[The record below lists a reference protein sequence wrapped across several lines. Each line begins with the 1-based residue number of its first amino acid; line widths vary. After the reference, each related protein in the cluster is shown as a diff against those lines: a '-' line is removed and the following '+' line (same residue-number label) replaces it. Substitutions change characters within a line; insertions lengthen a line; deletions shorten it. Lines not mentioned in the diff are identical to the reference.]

1 MGRWLA
7 VDFGSRRI
15 GLAVSD
21 RDETMAFPA
30 RVLPAAAGL
39 DDAAAQVLAAAA
51 VEEADGVVIGLP
63 LNMDGTDSAQT
74 RCTRDFIAAVRARS
88 TLPVEVWDE
97 RLTSFQA
104 DQWLDEAAVP
114 PNRRRQLRD
123 ALAATALLRSFL
135 AARRPPSSP

>member
-21 RDETMAFPA
+21 RDETLAFPV
-30 RVLPAAAGL
+30 RVLPTGRNL
-39 DDAAAQVLAAAA
+39 DDTITQILAAAA
-51 VEEADGVVIGLP
+51 AEEADGLVIGLP
-63 LNMDGTDSAQT
+63 LNMNGTDSAQT
-74 RCTRDFIAAVRARS
+74 RRTRAFIAAVRARS
-88 TLPVEVWDE
+88 SLPVEVWDE

-104 DQWLDEAAVP
+104 DEWLDEAAVP
-114 PNRRRQLRD
+114 PSRRRRLRD

-135 AARRPPSSP
+135 AARRPPPAT